1 MVYEQ
6 SLVLSKILTGEK
18 KNAPLLRKASFHL
31 DAHVCMVQKKKE
43 SENKLKKNS
52 KTWSEFKLFTKQAR
66 GKNHRSEV
74 TAQNK

>member
-31 DAHVCMVQKKKE
+31 DAHVCMVQKKKIIWKQAE
-43 SENKLKKNS
+43 EKLKDLIRIQVVHKASTWKKSQKRGHSS
-52 KTWSEFKLFTKQAR
+52 K
-66 GKNHRSEV
+66 
-74 TAQNK
+74 